1 MQFDGGVVL
10 INLLTSYYILTYM
23 TPAFIPC
30 AESVLLLSWGNRIDS
45 LLHAQV
51 QALYAALRA
60 RALPGILDYIPAYST
75 LAIVLDLVYFDQQY
89 PGGSALQIA
98 QTWVEDT
105 LRALP
110 ESSRAAA
117 LPARQLRIPVCYE
130 PEYGPDLLTL
140 AGQLKMRPA
149 ELVAL
154 HTSTVYQVYMLGF
167 LPGFAYMGI
176 LDERIAAPRLPR
188 PRRLAPAGSV
198 GIAGRQT
205 GIYPLDSPG
214 GWNLIGRT
222 PLRMFDAARAEP
234 VYLRPGDEITFYPVS
249 SAEFDHIAQSR

>member
-1 MQFDGGVVL
+1 
-10 INLLTSYYILTYM
+10 M
-23 TPAFIPC
+23 TLAFIPC
-30 AESVLLLSWGNRIDS
+30 AESVLLVSWGNRIDP

-51 QALYAALRA
+51 QALYEALRA

-75 LAIVLDLVYFDQQY
+75 LAIVLDLAYFDQHY
-89 PGGSALQIA
+89 PGHAALHVA

-110 ESSRAAA
+110 AGPRVA
-117 LPARQLRIPVCYE
+117 LPARRLRIPVCYE

-140 AGQLKMRPA
+140 AAQLEMRPA

-154 HTSTVYQVYMLGF
+154 HTATDYQVYMLGF

-176 LDERIAAPRLPR
+176 LDEQIAAPRLPR

-249 SAEFDHIAQSR
+249 SAEFDQIAQSP

>member
-1 MQFDGGVVL
+1 
-10 INLLTSYYILTYM
+10 M
-23 TPAFIPC
+23 TPAFISS
-30 AESVLLLSWGNRIDS
+30 AESVLLLSWGNRIDP

-51 QALYAALRA
+51 QALYVALRA
-60 RALPGILDYIPAYST
+60 RALPGVLDYIPAYST
-75 LAIVLDLVYFDQQY
+75 LAIVLDLAHFDRYY
-89 PGGSALQIA
+89 PGDSALQIA

-110 ESSRAAA
+110 EGPRAAA
-117 LPARQLRIPVCYE
+117 QPARRLRIPVCYE
-130 PEYGPDLLTL
+130 PDFGPDLSAL
-140 AGQLKMRPA
+140 AAQRRMLPS

-154 HTSTVYQVYMLGF
+154 HTATVYQVYLLGF
-167 LPGFAYMGI
+167 LPGFAYMGT

-234 VYLRPGDEITFYPVS
+234 VYLRPGDEVTFYPVS
-249 SAEFDHIAQSR
+249 SAEFDQIAQSL